1 MSDLDAFLGSEGR
14 TPVARKLCSTAL
26 SPSRL
31 PGLDLALNPYSR
43 CGHDCTYC
51 YAPYVMRTSPYE
63 WGRGI
68 VAKVNIHQVLAKELR
83 RKRGVI
89 GLGTVTDPY
98 QPLEREMGLTRRC
111 LEEMARA
118 GAKVSI
124 LTKSDLVVRDVD
136 VLRGMTG
143 AEVGM
148 TINTASDQ
156 RAAIFEMGSPPP
168 SRRLEAVR
176 TLVEEG
182 ISTYVFLGPLI
193 PTVTD
198 HDLPSLVTA
207 IADTGV
213 RSVMIDRLNLRP
225 GMKGRMCAMMLQR
238 SPSTLAEFEQRVE
251 DREFYQRTAASLEDL
266 LRRSGIMATNAF

>member
-51 YAPYVMRTSPYE
+51 YAPYVMRTSPSE

-251 DREFYQRTAASLEDL
+251 DREFYQRTAALLEDL
-266 LRRSGIMATNAF
+266 LRRSGIMVTNAF

>member
-1 MSDLDAFLGSEGR
+1 M
-14 TPVARKLCSTAL
+14 
-26 SPSRL
+26 
-31 PGLDLALNPYSR
+31 
-43 CGHDCTYC
+43 
-51 YAPYVMRTSPYE
+51 
-63 WGRGI
+63 
-68 VAKVNIHQVLAKELR
+68 AKVNIHQVLAKELR